1 MKLFIE
7 TQVEENYGA
16 HDWDGEGQCPQYW
29 KFKGGNEY
37 SYQLGNSL
45 PSVEHLKELVE
56 ALRSQFEVDNEGYR
70 EYLVSW
76 EVVADDHLS
85 WFEKSQLEQDG
96 VIAYATRKLTLPE
109 VSDEEYYS
117 PYITIN
123 S

>member
-37 SYQLGNSL
+37 SYQLGASL
-45 PSVEHLKELVE
+45 PSVEHLNELVE
-56 ALRSQFEVDNEGYR
+56 ALRPQFEVDNEGFR

-76 EVVADDHLS
+76 EIVADDHLS
-85 WFEKSQLEQDG
+85 WFEKSQREQDG
-96 VIAYATRKLTLPE
+96 VIKYATRKLTLPE

-117 PYITIN
+117 PYRTIN